1 MFFLS
6 VKNLQAQKPEFRQA
20 QLAVKKERDF
30 DAAYYAA
37 KALTYSEPSK
47 RVLKKSHE
55 ILSEYIL
62 KGFSYKEKEIN
73 ELQKSMDTFNRVTS
87 VKNASKIVGYYKN
100 LIDYVKVLNSLSKER
115 LVPPKKGETIIV
127 PERDYSEALVQSQLV
142 LKEVEKRA
150 SADYLNEAREK
161 SNSSNQMELKSAYS
175 CYQSALIL
183 DATLGEKVKN
193 EKKVVGDKI
202 GELILDESTSM
213 FNNASNFTEKENAIF
228 LLNDALKYS
237 SAPILNT
244 TKTEFSNSLCDTYY
258 EKAKL
263 LLNDNFENN
272 KESNSINDINNNEV
286 KGIQI
291 SVDKNKLLEAL
302 TGTGNGGSSKI
313 TSTSSKVSKQQ
324 EAQSNSVSNSH
335 VALVFLEKIKKINP
349 NYKDANTLLSKAKK
363 GTFLIDFRDNK
374 KYSTAKIGDKIW
386 MTSNLDFNASG
397 SEYRT
402 YCKDG
407 KVIERKEYGRY
418 YNWYTVMNGSR
429 SEGAQGICPTGWRV
443 PTINDFKILQSQIL
457 NSHYFSLFNVQFG
470 SSNIKPYP
478 TDDPCTKW
486 SSFNIGYYWTSTPNT
501 GKNGNTGATLKSA
514 AYAAFSY
521 SANPS
526 PRSYSTRYTDGEYFN
541 EHENTRKLLYNCR
554 CVKDVDDSLLDD
566 FN

>member
-1 MFFLS
+1 MFFS
-6 VKNLQAQKPEFRQA
+6 SAKSLQAQKPEFRQA
-20 QLAVKKERDF
+20 QLAVKKGRDF

-62 KGFSYKEKEIN
+62 KGFDYKENEIN
-73 ELQKSMDTFNRVTS
+73 ELKKSMDTFNRVTS
-87 VKNASKIVGYYKN
+87 VKNASKIVGFYKN
-100 LIDYVKVLNSLSKER
+100 LIDYTKVLNSLSKER
-115 LVPPKKGETIIV
+115 LVPPKKGETIVV
-127 PERDYSEALVQSQLV
+127 PERDYSEALMQSQLV

-150 SADYLNEAREK
+150 SKDYLNEARVK
-161 SNSSNQMELKSAYS
+161 SKSSNQMELKTAYS

-183 DATLGEKVKN
+183 NASLGEKVKN
-193 EKKVVGDKI
+193 EKKEVGDKI

-237 SAPILNT
+237 SASILNT

-272 KESNSINDINNNEV
+272 NETNNNEV
-286 KGIQI
+286 KGMQI
-291 SVDKNKLLEAL
+291 SIDKNKLLEAL
-302 TGTGNGGSSKI
+302 TGTSSGGSSTR
-313 TSTSSKVSKQQ
+313 TSTSSKVSNQQ
-324 EAQSNSVSNSH
+324 KVQSNSVANSH
-335 VALVFLEKIKKINP
+335 IALVFLEKIKKINT
-349 NYKDANTLLSKAKK
+349 NYKDANTLLAKAKK
-363 GTFLIDFRDNK
+363 GTFLIDLRDNK

-407 KVIERKEYGRY
+407 KVFERKEYGRF

-478 TDDPCTKW
+478 TNDPCTKW

-501 GKNGNTGATLKSA
+501 GKNTNTGRTLKSA

-526 PRSYSTRYTDGEYFN
+526 PRSYSTGYTDGEYFN
-541 EHENTRKLLYNCR
+541 EHENTKKLLHNCR